1 MGAGRCPPG
10 HAGAE
15 DVRSAGLCGEAT
27 TMWLAGLCLVTFR
40 ETVPARRPFP
50 WTRIRLCRN
59 RHGDTRTSPRGQQTL
74 GPCKVTLSGTQMG
87 GQPASY
93 SREYWLHSGGM
104 ATRGGRQS
112 GGDPRW
118 QQRDHQGICFLPSHP
133 SPSGSTPDPTRPQ
146 ALPGAPTV
154 LAFLGVP
161 SLSSRDPSHRPHSP
175 RCSGPQPDSA
185 SCYSVQATPTHSPPS
200 LSWGGG

>member
-104 ATRGGRQS
+104 ATWGGRQS
-112 GGDPRW
+112 GGDP
-118 QQRDHQGICFLPSHP
+118 GGSSGTTTGSASFPPTLPP
-133 SPSGSTPDPTRPQ
+133 WGAPLT
-146 ALPGAPTV
+146 LPGP
-154 LAFLGVP
+154 
-161 SLSSRDPSHRPHSP
+161 RPC
-175 RCSGPQPDSA
+175 RGP
-185 SCYSVQATPTHSPPS
+185 H
-200 LSWGGG
+200 LSWPF